1 MNNWL
6 YKLER
11 KYGKFA
17 IPNLTAIMMGFYAFG
32 FIISLISGSA
42 DTDITSYLTL
52 NPYLV
57 LHGQVWRLVTW
68 LLVFP
73 EESSSLL
80 FVLITLL
87 FYFSIGRTMEAVW
100 GEFRYTVYILSG
112 IIFTII
118 GAFILYGIAYIEFR
132 DIFADGYFLLDGQ
145 QVDAHEIFTRFLTV
159 TKGNRTITTPA
170 VWFSGVTTLYI
181 SMSLFLAFAT
191 TFPEHRILLY
201 FIIPIKVKWMGYLY
215 AALIGFNIIT
225 SLLEGQYYDMVVI
238 VMSLLNF
245 LLFFFTTRDYR
256 KISPMEA
263 KRKRDYRNKVRYA
276 DVQSRQEAEHEGK
289 QVFTRH
295 KCAICGK
302 TELDGVE
309 LQFRYCSKCDGNYE
323 YCEEH
328 LYTHEHVKR
337 I

>member
-1 MNNWL
+1 MNTWL

-11 KYGKFA
+11 KYGKLA
-17 IPNLTAIMMGFYAFG
+17 IHNLTTIMMVCYALGFV
-32 FIISLISGSA
+32 IDLMSGYM
-42 DTDITSYLTL
+42 DVDIASMLTL
-52 NPYLV
+52 NPYLI
-57 LHGQVWRLVTW
+57 LHGQVWRLISWV
-68 LLVFP
+68 LIFP
-73 EESSSLL
+73 HSGTSFI

-100 GEFRYTVYILSG
+100 GDFRYTLYILSG
-112 IIFTII
+112 ILFTIV
-118 GAFILYGIAYIEFR
+118 GAFILYGIAYIEFK
-132 DIFADGYFLLDGQ
+132 DIFADGGFILNGQ
-145 QVDAHEIFTRFLTV
+145 AMEAKEIFTRSLMV
-159 TKGNRTITTPA
+159 TRGERVVTTPA
-170 VWFSGVTTLYI
+170 VWFSDVTTFYV
-181 SMSLFLAFAT
+181 SMSLFLAYAT
-191 TFPEHRILLY
+191 TFPEHRVLLY
-201 FIIPIKVKWMGYLY
+201 FIIPIKVKWLGYLY
-215 AALIGFNIIT
+215 AGLMVFSVVEDIFDQ
-225 SLLEGQYYDMVVI
+225 QYYDIVVI

-245 LLFFFTTRDYR
+245 LLFFFSTRDFR

-263 KRKRDYRNKVRYA
+263 RRKRTYREKVRYA
-276 DVQSRQEAEHEGK
+276 NVQSRQEAQHEGK

-302 TELDGVE
+302 TELDGAS